1 MLIKYIN
8 MSTLQYHLL
17 ELVPYNIIYGLKNKM
32 QAIRILYLVG
42 SAQCKHK
49 TYATLTI
56 LYCRTV
62 MEALHN
68 EGQLPALPIVSNGP
82 IVSSV

>member
-8 MSTLQYHLL
+8 MSTLQYNLL

-49 TYATLTI
+49 TYAI
-56 LYCRTV
+56 NY
-62 MEALHN
+62 
-68 EGQLPALPIVSNGP
+68 IVLSYSYGGP
-82 IVSSV
+82 S